1 MKKFVVILVVGAVA
15 VCIDA
20 QLRVRQQNPT
30 WRAHELACCENRR
43 GAIVPYGAAGAED
56 AVNVLRDRIIE
67 KYDAGIYQADRMMGW
82 QKDRNKALEIQ
93 SQLGYTVPDDD
104 SFDSSY
110 DE

>member
-1 MKKFVVILVVGAVA
+1 MKKIVLIIVA
-15 VCIDA
+15 GGVAAFIDA

-30 WRAHELACCENRR
+30 WRAHELACCADRR
-43 GAIVPYGAAGAED
+43 SAIVPYGAASAED
-56 AVNVLRDRIIE
+56 AVNMLRDRIIE

-104 SFDSSY
+104 SFDPSY